1 MKIAAT
7 ISALVSAIVSARAV
21 LKAPSGW

>member
-7 ISALVSAIVSARAV
+7 ISNTY
-21 LKAPSGW
+21 